1 MKNKKEIKMKNTS
14 FDLKIF
20 NFFSLSRNSFKCK
33 EYTKET
39 SHVLDACHG
48 NDKTE
53 KCQVNVFDVINCVA
67 VICDFILNLIK
78 LIISFFQCNYYGEN
92 IEFCI
97 L

>member
-1 MKNKKEIKMKNTS
+1 MMKEKGKRLTNKS
-14 FDLKIF
+14 FTINVF
-20 NFFSLSRNSFKCK
+20 NVFSLSRNSLKYK

-67 VICDFILNLIK
+67 VICDFLLNLAK
-78 LIISFFQCNYYGEN
+78 LIISFFQ
-92 IEFCI
+92 
-97 L
+97 